1 MTELAIRNDTPAA
14 SVAMYQTAAVER
26 LAEWASSAQAAYTVA
41 EKLVQTSFVPASFS
55 RKAMEA
61 TAAILAG
68 AEVGLSP
75 MAALR
80 SFDVIQG
87 QAAPRAITL
96 RAIVQSFGHEIEL
109 VESTATR
116 CRMRGRRR
124 DSQTWQ
130 SVTWT
135 LDRAKDLGLTGK
147 DNWKKQPQAMLVARA
162 TSELA
167 RLIAA
172 DAILGI
178 GYTSEEIRDGLD
190 TVNES
195 VAGPTPDDVPAQETP
210 ASGTRRMSRRPKDDP
225 ETEPEPDAPQMIT
238 DAQSRKLHATLKD
251 VGLVDRDSALAWM
264 SNVIDVEIGSTK
276 DLTKEQASQV
286 IEALNVELQQQ
297 ANAETDTD
305 EPTFDVEPES

>member
-1 MTELAIRNDTPAA
+1 MSELAIRTDPAA
-14 SVAMYQTAAVER
+14 SVAMYQSAAVER
-26 LAEWASSAQAAYTVA
+26 LGEWATSAQAAYTVA

-55 RKAMEA
+55 RKPMEA

-75 MAALR
+75 MASLR

-109 VESTATR
+109 VESTSTR
-116 CRMRGRRR
+116 CRVRGRRR

-135 LDRAKDLGLTGK
+135 LDRARDLGLTGK

-178 GYTSEEIRDGLD
+178 GYTSEEVRDGIE
-190 TVNES
+190 TVNDAI
-195 VAGPTPDDVPAQETP
+195 AGPPPAESPTAEPEP
-210 ASGTRRMSRRPKDDP
+210 ATATKRMSRKRS
-225 ETEPEPDAPQMIT
+225 EPEPETASMIT
-238 DAQSRKLHATLKD
+238 DAQSRKLHALFRENELD
-251 VGLVDRDSALAWM
+251 DRDEALAWL
-264 SNVIDVEIGSTK
+264 SGVLGVEIGSTK
-276 DLTKEQASQV
+276 DLTKEQASKAIDKLSAPSEGSAQDDDH
-286 IEALNVELQQQ
+286 EADLAML
-297 ANAETDTD
+297 AAEAEAERD
-305 EPTFDVEPES
+305 E

>member
-1 MTELAIRNDTPAA
+1 MSELAIRTDPSA
-14 SVAMYQTAAVER
+14 SVAMYQSAAVHR
-26 LAEWASSAQAAYTVA
+26 LGEWATSAQAAYTVA

-75 MAALR
+75 MASLR

-116 CRMRGRRR
+116 CRMRGKRR

-130 SVTWT
+130 SVSWT
-135 LDRAKDLGLTGK
+135 MDRARDLGLTGK

-190 TVNES
+190 TVNEA
-195 VAGPTPDDVPAQETP
+195 VAGPAPVEDAAAEPGAAPTTKRMGRKPKPDATPD
-210 ASGTRRMSRRPKDDP
+210 G
-225 ETEPEPDAPQMIT
+225 IT
-238 DAQSRKLHATLKD
+238 DAQSRKLHASLRD
-251 VGLVDRDSALAWM
+251 VGMSDRAEALAWI
-264 SNVIDVEIGSTK
+264 SQEVGAEIDSTK
-276 DLTKEQASQV
+276 DLTKAQASQV
-286 IEALNVELQQQ
+286 IERLALMASEPAPADDDHEADML
-297 ANAETDTD
+297 ALAAEA
-305 EPTFDVEPES
+305 EAE